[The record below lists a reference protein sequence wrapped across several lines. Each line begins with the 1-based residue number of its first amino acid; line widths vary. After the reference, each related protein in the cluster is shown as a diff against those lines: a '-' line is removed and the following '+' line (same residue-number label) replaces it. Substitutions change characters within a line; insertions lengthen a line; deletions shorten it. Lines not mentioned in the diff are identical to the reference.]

1 MKKSCVYPGSF
12 DPITLGHID
21 IIVRAAGMFET
32 VYVAVGINKSKTG
45 TFSVEE
51 RLSLITSATK
61 HIPNVKV
68 VHFNGLL
75 ADYCYELGCKVVIKG
90 VRNFQDFDYERLLND
105 IGQTQQRG
113 IETITLFARTELSH
127 VSSSA
132 AKELIKYNGLID
144 GYVPLNV
151 KEALEARVLGQYV
164 LGVTG
169 EIGMG
174 KSFFS
179 KRMVKIGEQ
188 SFKSITRELDLDKIG
203 HDILH
208 TRTEPVYLELRE
220 NIIKEFSLSGDK
232 IDRKALGSIVF
243 NDRAALDKLND
254 MMRIPMLTRIRK
266 EMGTCKSIL
275 ILNGAL
281 LVESNMLS
289 LCNNNVVLVSSNEE
303 KQLQVLRNRG
313 LTDEQISR
321 RIGSQLT
328 NVKKLERINESI
340 KTTGH
345 GEVVIVPDIYDDE
358 SVSNIIHRIS
368 LNATRKLP

>member
-1 MKKSCVYPGSF
+1 
-12 DPITLGHID
+12 
-21 IIVRAAGMFET
+21 
-32 VYVAVGINKSKTG
+32 
-45 TFSVEE
+45 
-51 RLSLITSATK
+51 
-61 HIPNVKV
+61 
-68 VHFNGLL
+68 GLL

-151 KEALEARVLGQYV
+151 KEALEAKVLGQYV

-188 SFKSITRELDLDKIG
+188 SFHSITRELDLDKIG

-208 TRTEPVYLELRE
+208 TRTEPAYLELRG
-220 NIIKEFSLSGDK
+220 NIIKEFSLTGEN

-266 EMGTCKSIL
+266 EMGTRKSIL

-289 LCNNNVVLVSSNEE
+289 LCNNNVVLVSSSEE
-303 KQLQVLRNRG
+303 NRLQVLRNRG

-328 NVKKLERINESI
+328 NAKKLERINESI
-340 KTTGH
+340 KTAGH
-345 GEVVIVPDIYDDE
+345 GEVVNVPDIYDDE
-358 SVSNIIHRIS
+358 SVSNIIHHIS
-368 LNATRKLP
+368 LNAVRKLP

>member
-1 MKKSCVYPGSF
+1 MQGCDKGS
-12 DPITLGHID
+12 P
-21 IIVRAAGMFET
+21 
-32 VYVAVGINKSKTG
+32 
-45 TFSVEE
+45 
-51 RLSLITSATK
+51 
-61 HIPNVKV
+61 
-68 VHFNGLL
+68 
-75 ADYCYELGCKVVIKG
+75 
-90 VRNFQDFDYERLLND
+90 NFQDFDYERLLND
-105 IGQTQQRG
+105 IGQTHSV
-113 IETITLFARTELSH
+113 IETSPFSLDRLSH

-345 GEVVIVPDIYDDE
+345 GEVVIVPDIYD
-358 SVSNIIHRIS
+358 
-368 LNATRKLP
+368 